1 MSDLLDLQGRKDPSA
16 RELKQKLSAA
26 IDELEQKSSGAALT
40 RADFESLRKDL
51 VQRGRAA
58 QAEKPKPKG

>member
-1 MSDLLDLQGRKDPSA
+1 MQGQKDPSA

-26 IDELEQKSSGAALT
+26 IDELEHKSSGAALT
-40 RADFESLRKDL
+40 RAEFESLKKEL

-58 QAEKPKPKG
+58 MGEKPKPKG